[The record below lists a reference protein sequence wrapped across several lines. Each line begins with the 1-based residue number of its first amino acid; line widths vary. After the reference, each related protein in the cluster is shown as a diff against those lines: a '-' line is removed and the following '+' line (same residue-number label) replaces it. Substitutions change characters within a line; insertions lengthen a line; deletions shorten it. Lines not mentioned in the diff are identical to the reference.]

1 MTHQDNCRKICQPL
15 LKEPTILLYLFP
27 ERKISFDG
35 FITYEGR
42 RFGVPYSYGQSIV
55 RVNRTDRIL
64 SIYSD
69 DMTRCLVTHNVT
81 WSRRD
86 SFCHD
91 QYAKPEQPE
100 EFPTAPVKAIVQQAL
115 EDDTADGFNK
125 FNFE

>member
-1 MTHQDNCRKICQPL
+1 M
-15 LKEPTILLYLFP
+15 
-27 ERKISFDG
+27 
-35 FITYEGR
+35 
-42 RFGVPYSYGQSIV
+42 
-55 RVNRTDRIL
+55 
-64 SIYSD
+64 
-69 DMTRCLVTHNVT
+69 T